1 MYILKNG
8 KKTNVSIH
16 GFDGFN
22 NLSKDLSKR
31 YNAPLWLIILIII
44 LILLLLGLLLYILLK

>member
-16 GFDGFN
+16 GFD
-22 NLSKDLSKR
+22 NLTKSLSNR